1 MKRAVFRAF
10 AETRGF
16 KLVGQGAFAAAAITL
31 LVCCTASPSAAQ
43 IPIIVVSASAPPSLF
58 LRSLGYIGQDISQVG
73 STGIQQQ
80 IWGIEDRLQGRPDV
94 GSRPMGFAEE
104 PESGNP
110 VIDSAFAALGYSGDP
125 NDPKSPF
132 MVKARPAAVSQVS
145 YSAWAQG
152 LVDYENRT
160 GTFDGIDIGR
170 NTLIGGG
177 IAAADMTIQHVTSA
191 SDAVV
196 FGILTGDLTATVRN
210 ADGSTAVVHGPSLG
224 AYSAY
229 VNGAFSVDGTFKTDF
244 FTVTETDAGIA
255 TPLGLNNYVATGNVN
270 YKQNMG
276 TWWFQPTAGVSYTR
290 TVWNTESSALGFTDG
305 TDVRV
310 QGGARFGSGFD
321 WAGIHFDQS
330 LTVLAYDDVLISGG
344 TLAVVTGTPLA
355 PTDEGKIFGQVIGKV
370 EAQLTA
376 NWSVNVE
383 GEFRGSTDVYGVAG
397 RVGATYTFN

>member
-1 MKRAVFRAF
+1 VREAACVAASTIIVCF
-10 AETRGF
+10 
-16 KLVGQGAFAAAAITL
+16 VVSPAAAQCPYACPPNPSSSIT
-31 LVCCTASPSAAQ
+31 SPN
-43 IPIIVVSASAPPSLF
+43 LF
-58 LRSLGYIGQDISQVG
+58 FQSLGYIGQQISQAS

-80 IWGIEDRLQGRPDV
+80 IWSIEDRLQGKPAPA
-94 GSRPMGFAEE
+94 SRPMGFADE
-104 PESGNP
+104 PSSGNP

-125 NDPKSPF
+125 RDPKSPF
-132 MVKARPAAVSQVS
+132 AVKALAAETSQVS

-152 LVDYENRT
+152 FVDYENRT
-160 GTFDGIDIGR
+160 GTFEGIDIGR

-210 ADGSTAVVHGPSLG
+210 ADGSTALVRGPSLG

-229 VNGAFSVDGTFKTDF
+229 VNGPFSIDGTFKTDF
-244 FTVTETDAGIA
+244 FALTETDTGVV

-290 TVWNTESSALGFTDG
+290 TVWNSESGADGFTDG

-310 QGGARFGSGFD
+310 QGGVRFGSGFD

-330 LTVLAYDDVLISGG
+330 LTVLAYDDVVISGG
-344 TLAVVTGTPLA
+344 TLAVATGSPLA
-355 PTDEGKIFGQVIGKV
+355 PTDEGKIFGQLIGRL
-370 EAQLTA
+370 EAQLTR
-376 NWSVNVE
+376 NWSVSVE

>member
-1 MKRAVFRAF
+1 VFRAF
-10 AETRGF
+10 AEARGF
-16 KLVGQGAFAAAAITL
+16 KLVGQVAIAAAAIAL
-31 LVCCTASPSAAQ
+31 LVCCAASPAAAQ
-43 IPIIVVSASAPPSLF
+43 ISVLAVSFSAPPSLF
-58 LRSLGYIGQDISQVG
+58 LRSLGYIGQDISQAG

-80 IWGIEDRLQGRPDV
+80 IWSIEDRLQGRPAV

-104 PESGNP
+104 SASGNP
-110 VIDSAFAALGYSGDP
+110 EIDSAFAALGYSS
-125 NDPKSPF
+125 DPKSPF
-132 MVKARPAAVSQVS
+132 MVKAQPVAVSQVS

-177 IAAADMTIQHVTSA
+177 IAAADVTIQHLTSA

-196 FGILTGDLTATVRN
+196 FGILTGDLAATVRN

-244 FTVTETDAGIA
+244 FTLTETDAA
-255 TPLGLNNYVATGNVN
+255 VVTPLGLNNYVATGNMN

-305 TDVRV
+305 TDLRV

>member
-1 MKRAVFRAF
+1 VREAACVA
-10 AETRGF
+10 ASTIIVC
-16 KLVGQGAFAAAAITL
+16 LVVSPAAAQCPYACPPNPSSSIT
-31 LVCCTASPSAAQ
+31 SPN
-43 IPIIVVSASAPPSLF
+43 LF
-58 LRSLGYIGQDISQVG
+58 FQSLGYIGQQISQAS

-80 IWGIEDRLQGRPDV
+80 IWSIEDRLQGNAAATPH
-94 GSRPMGFAEE
+94 PIGFADET
-104 PESGNP
+104 PAGDP

-125 NDPKSPF
+125 RDPKSPITL
-132 MVKARPAAVSQVS
+132 KAPPAAEPSSIS

-152 LVDYENRT
+152 FVDYENRT
-160 GTFDGIDIGR
+160 GAVGGIDIGR

-210 ADGSTAVVHGPSLG
+210 ADGSTALVHGPSLG

-229 VNGAFSVDGTFKTDF
+229 VNGPFSIDGTLKTDF
-244 FTVTETDAGIA
+244 FALTETDAGVV

-276 TWWFQPTAGVSYTR
+276 TWWFQPTTGASYTR
-290 TVWNTESSALGFTDG
+290 TVWNSESSADGFTDG

-310 QGGARFGSGFD
+310 QGGVRFGSGFD

-330 LTVLAYDDVLISGG
+330 LTVLAYDDVVISGG
-344 TLAVVTGTPLA
+344 TLAVATGSPLA
-355 PTDEGKIFGQVIGKV
+355 PTDEGKIFGQLIGRL
-370 EAQLTA
+370 EAQLTR

>member
-1 MKRAVFRAF
+1 VCRKIVV
-10 AETRGF
+10 TRGF
-16 KLVGQGAFAAAAITL
+16 GLLRQAFSVA
-31 LVCCTASPSAAQ
+31 
-43 IPIIVVSASAPPSLF
+43 ASAPLVCFTISSAAACNIYCPGPSSATNYPSLF
-58 LRSLGYIGQDISQVG
+58 VQSVRYISQQISQVS
-73 STGIQQQ
+73 STGVQQQ
-80 IWGIEDRLQGRPDV
+80 IWSIEDRLQGKPAAA
-94 GSRPMGFAEE
+94 SRPMGFADE
-104 PESGNP
+104 PSSGNP
-110 VIDSAFAALGYSGDP
+110 AIDSAFAALGYSGDS

-132 MVKARPAAVSQVS
+132 MVKAQPAAASQVS

-160 GTFDGIDIGR
+160 GTFDGVDIGR

-177 IAAADMTIQHVTSA
+177 IAAADVTIQHVTSA

-210 ADGSTAVVHGPSLG
+210 ADGSTAVVRGPSLG

-229 VNGAFSVDGTFKTDF
+229 VNGAFSIDGTFKTDF
-244 FTVTETDAGIA
+244 FALTETDAGVV

-270 YKQNMG
+270 YKQDMG

-290 TVWNTESSALGFTDG
+290 TVWNSESSADGFTDG

-321 WAGIHFDQS
+321 WAGVHIDES
-330 LTVLAYDDVLISGG
+330 LTVLAYDDVVVSGG
-344 TLAVVTGTPLA
+344 TLAVVTGAPLA
-355 PTDEGKIFGQVIGKV
+355 PTDEGKIFGQAIGRL
-370 EAQLTA
+370 EAQLTR
-376 NWSVNVE
+376 NWSVNIE

-397 RVGATYTFN
+397 RLGATYTFN

>member
-1 MKRAVFRAF
+1 VCRKVVV
-10 AETRGF
+10 TRGF
-16 KLVGQGAFAAAAITL
+16 GLLRQAFSVASSAPLVCFTISSAAACNIY
-31 LVCCTASPSAAQ
+31 CPGPS
-43 IPIIVVSASAPPSLF
+43 SATNYPSLF
-58 LRSLGYIGQDISQVG
+58 VQSLGYISQQISQVS
-73 STGIQQQ
+73 STGVQQQ
-80 IWGIEDRLQGRPDV
+80 IWSIEDRLQGKPAAA
-94 GSRPMGFAEE
+94 SHPMGFADELS
-104 PESGNP
+104 SGNP
-110 VIDSAFAALGYSGDP
+110 AIDSAFAALGYSGDP

-132 MVKARPAAVSQVS
+132 MVKAQQAAASQVS

-170 NTLIGGG
+170 NALIGGG
-177 IAAADMTIQHVTSA
+177 IAAADMTIQHITSA

-210 ADGSTAVVHGPSLG
+210 ADGSTALVHGPSLG

-229 VNGAFSVDGTFKTDF
+229 VNGPFSIDGTFKTDF
-244 FTVTETDAGIA
+244 FALTETDAGVV

-270 YKQNMG
+270 YKQDMG
-276 TWWFQPTAGVSYTR
+276 SWWFQPTAGGSYTR
-290 TVWNTESSALGFTDG
+290 TVWNSESSADGFTDG

-321 WAGIHFDQS
+321 WAGVHIDES
-330 LTVLAYDDVLISGG
+330 LTVLAYDDVVVSGG
-344 TLAVVTGTPLA
+344 TLAVATGAPLA
-355 PTDEGKIFGQVIGKV
+355 PTDEGKIFGQAIGRL
-370 EAQLTA
+370 EAQLTR

-397 RVGATYTFN
+397 RMGATYTFN